1 MAEQVAAASIAA
13 EAAFQT
19 PRARRACWPPRSPR
33 RAPAKPRPSVA
44 NTAHALHGAI
54 GVTEEYDLQLLTR
67 RLHEWR
73 LAHGAESHWHRI
85 VGEQVLGSGST
96 LAEFVRAA

>member
-1 MAEQVAAASIAA
+1 MAKGRTS
-13 EAAFQT
+13 EAA
-19 PRARRACWPPRSPR
+19 PR
-33 RAPAKPRPSVA
+33 VA
-44 NTAHALHGAI
+44 NTRHALHGAI

-73 LAHGAESHWHRI
+73 LAHGADSHWHRI